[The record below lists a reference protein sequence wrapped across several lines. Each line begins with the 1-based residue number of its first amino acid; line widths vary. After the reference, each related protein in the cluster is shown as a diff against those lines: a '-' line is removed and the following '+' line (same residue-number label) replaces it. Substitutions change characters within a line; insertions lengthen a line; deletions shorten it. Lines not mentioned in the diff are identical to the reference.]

1 MSGTLREYHEGKREE
16 KRKKE
21 RKKERKK
28 QGINLNTEFACVLA
42 WRQNRPSLFLPS
54 HFYFPCSSTRRRG
67 MINSIEL
74 NLDRARNTY

>member
-54 HFYFPCSSTRRRG
+54 HFYFPLLIDEEEGDDQFYRIKSGSRT
-67 MINSIEL
+67 
-74 NLDRARNTY
+74 